1 MRRLLV
7 LDRNYYFS
15 VSWVQSVFTIFSP
28 LTINPIDAKV
38 SVTTQSCEDSTHLEG
53 ARVKGLHKVKEYSP
67 RAFSGSHSKPAALV
81 GVCRVGH
88 RLFDVDMSPP
98 LKQSVDALTHLGVG
112 GDVEEI
118 GINFVELLFAGGD
131 MEAIG

>member
-1 MRRLLV
+1 M
-7 LDRNYYFS
+7 
-15 VSWVQSVFTIFSP
+15 
-28 LTINPIDAKV
+28 
-38 SVTTQSCEDSTHLEG
+38 EG
-53 ARVKGLHKVKEYSP
+53 ALVEGLYKVEEYSP

-98 LKQSVDALTHLGVG
+98 LKQSVDALTRLRMG

-118 GINFVELLFAGGD
+118 GINFVELLFAGDD
-131 MEAIG
+131 MEAIRIAEVRWFGAWIKAIDLWHAKL